1 MVNIFAAL
9 DAQLSG
15 AVDAVMSER
24 LRFKP
29 KGKAD
34 NLGKPVGAAD
44 GRAQVDVIG
53 VFLDGD
59 FDTGFADGDR
69 RISAFNARAIQQD
82 AWASVEIARFAPT
95 NLPKKGDT
103 IELLDQSG
111 RKFEIVDVL
120 KDGLTRLAFPLAR
133 K

>member
-1 MVNIFAAL
+1 MANPFAAL

-15 AVDAVMSER
+15 AVDAAMSER

-34 NLGKPVGAAD
+34 SLGKPIGAAD
-44 GRAQVDVIG
+44 GRTQVDLIG
-53 VFLDGD
+53 IFLDGD
-59 FDTGFADGDR
+59 FDIGFADGDR

-82 AWASVEIARFAPT
+82 AWASVEIARFAPA
-95 NLPKKGDT
+95 NLPRKGDT
-103 IELLDQSG
+103 IELLDQPG
-111 RKFEIVDVL
+111 RSFEIVDVL

-133 K
+133 R